1 MMPVNFNLLRRDG
14 PANFAE
20 GLMQGQD
27 QQNALL
33 QQQQQRQL
41 GDVQLRNA
49 LRGEQEAMA
58 ESEAVKGSASLEDL
72 AGRYRKAG
80 LGKQALATEAA
91 LAKQRTDKL
100 AAAKT
105 QFELLKSSATRIMAN
120 PAAAV
125 SELQRYQQLTGV
137 DMSDDIAQIQQMPP
151 DQVKAWASGHALE
164 ADKLLP
170 KFQSMSVPGVG
181 VQTGTTDYTGAFTP
195 GQVFK
200 EQMSEAQKAQNQI
213 AQRQL
218 AVSQGNLN
226 VAQQRLAQDA
236 QGVTYQQDAQGNLM
250 ALPSRLTSGSAPVAR
265 PVTGEGGAAV
275 KGKPSAFAEK
285 AAAQRTQMGKDIK
298 LAIAEIEDAIKPGG
312 LLEKS
317 TASGAGKLADAGA
330 AFFGQATPGAIAA
343 ASLKPIADLGLKMIP
358 RFEGPQSDKDTTSY
372 KEAAGQLAN
381 EALPTATRKSA
392 AQTMIR
398 IMKARQGQ
406 FANDAMAAEGIAPS
420 IAPPPGFTKD

>member
-200 EQMSEAQKAQNQI
+200 EQMSEAQKAQNKI
-213 AQRQL
+213 AQGQL

-236 QGVTYQQDAQGNLM
+236 QGVTYQQDAQGNIM
-250 ALPSRLTSGSAPVAR
+250 ALPSRLASGGAPVAR
-265 PVTGEGGAAV
+265 PVTGQDGAAV

-285 AAAQRTQMGKDIK
+285 ATAQRTQMGKDIK
-298 LAIAEIEDAIKPGG
+298 LAITEIEDAIKPGG

-317 TASGAGKLADAGA
+317 TASGAGKLVDVGA

-358 RFEGPQSDKDTTSY
+358 RFEGPQSDKDTASY

-406 FANDAMAAEGIAPS
+406 FANDVMAAEGIAPS